1 MADLL
6 ESEVGGLKLINPT
19 ILAAGIL
26 GMTCA
31 TLQRVAKAG
40 AGAVITKSL
49 GLNPRKG
56 YQNPTVV
63 QVEGGVINSMGLP
76 NPGIPYF
83 IQELNLADEFSVPVI
98 ASIYAFSPEEFA
110 SSAKQFQQT
119 AVDGLELNLSCPHTE
134 KTGAEI
140 GQQPESVWKA
150 VKSAKK
156 HFDRPVFVKLTPN
169 VTHITEL
176 AIAAEKAGADGVSA
190 INTVKAMAIDVQTG
204 KPILGNVFG
213 GLSGPAVKSIA
224 IRCVYEIFDKVKIPI
239 LGCGGITTWQD
250 AVEFIEAG
258 ASAVQIGTAVSSK
271 GLGVFSDVAN
281 GIMTFM
287 KKRGFRSVKEIV
299 GLSHTN

>member
-1 MADLL
+1 VNNVL

-31 TLQRVAKAG
+31 TLRRAVKSG

-49 GLNPRKG
+49 GLKPRRG

-63 QVEGGVINSMGLP
+63 QVEGGLINSMGLP
-76 NPGIPYF
+76 NPGIDYF
-83 IQELNLADEFSVPVI
+83 IQELHKADEFSVPII

-110 SSAKQFQQT
+110 FSAKQFQQT
-119 AVDGLELNLSCPHTE
+119 AVDGLELNLSCPHAE
-134 KTGAEI
+134 KTGSEI
-140 GQQPESVWKA
+140 GQNPESVFKA
-150 VKSAKK
+150 VKSAKTN
-156 HFDRPVFVKLTPN
+156 FDRPVFVKLTPN
-169 VTHITEL
+169 VTKITEL

-190 INTVKAMAIDVQTG
+190 INTIKAMAIDIQTG
-204 KPILGNVFG
+204 RPILGNIFG
-213 GLSGPAVKSIA
+213 GLSGPALKPIA
-224 IRCVYEIFDKVKIPI
+224 IRCVYEIYKEVKIPI

-271 GLGVFSDVAN
+271 GLGIFSDVAD

-287 KKRGFRSVKEIV
+287 KKRGFRSVREIV
-299 GLSHTN
+299 GLSHSN